1 MFIEPYH
8 NQNHQQ
14 EQKAGW
20 IEVICGS
27 MFSGKTEELIR
38 RLKRANIAK
47 QSVKIFKPSIDTR
60 YHEHDIVSH
69 NASSIE
75 AVPVVEAQQILS
87 LVGDCA
93 VVGIDEAQFFDAN
106 IVAVANQLANQGKRV
121 IIAGLDMDFMG
132 NPFGAMPPLMAI
144 AEYITKV
151 HAVCVVCGDVAN
163 YSYRKTAVQS
173 QVLLGETDAY
183 EARCRRCF
191 EQT

>member
-1 MFIEPYH
+1 
-8 NQNHQQ
+8 
-14 EQKAGW
+14 
-20 IEVICGS
+20 

-47 QSVKIFKPSIDTR
+47 QRVKIFKPSVDTR
-60 YHEHDIVSH
+60 YHANDIVSH
-69 NASSIE
+69 NASSVEAI
-75 AVPVVEAQQILS
+75 AVPDAQQILS

-93 VVGIDEAQFFDAN
+93 VVGIDEAQFFDAS
-106 IVAVANQLANQGKRV
+106 IVAVANQLAKQGKRV

-132 NPFGAMPPLMAI
+132 NPFGAMPHLMAI

-163 YSYRKTAVQS
+163 YSYRKTAVQA

-191 EQT
+191 DQT